1 MIREWAGSSL
11 FFSSFRC
18 CLIRS
23 SNTNFCFF
31 RFILNRYLGKYGT
44 SFIPGLLWRSLTIR
58 WCRVMFNRRFLE
70 RREYNTG
77 PSPLVGWVCS
87 HAQAYLEL
95 PTRRHT
101 TDADGLLSLRRLSP
115 IDTYGQGST
124 ATFDVWEDDGGY
136 METSYGGCWGLAW
149 SITTTTSNSIKLVRL
164 VRLTSN
170 HNYSIQIYCH
180 ANLIPAAT
188 TCSLMLVFFCWLL
201 AYLIH
206 LKFI

>member
-18 CLIRS
+18 SLIRS
-23 SNTNFCFF
+23 SNTNFCFL
-31 RFILNRYLGKYGT
+31 RFILDRYIGKYGT

-58 WCRVMFNRRFLE
+58 RCRVMFNRRFLE
-70 RREYNTG
+70 RREVQYRPVSARWVGIFSRTG
-77 PSPLVGWVCS
+77 LSRAPDETTHDRRGWIIIS
-87 HAQAYLEL
+87 QASVSD
-95 PTRRHT
+95 R
-101 TDADGLLSLRRLSP
+101 
-115 IDTYGQGST
+115 YGQGST

-136 METSYGGCWGLAW
+136 MKTSYGGCWGLAW
-149 SITTTTSNSIKLVRL
+149 SITTTTSNFIKLVRL

-170 HNYSIQIYCH
+170 NNYSIQIYCH
-180 ANLIPAAT
+180 ANLIPATT

>member
-11 FFSSFRC
+11 FFSSFHC
-18 CLIRS
+18 CLTRS

-44 SFIPGLLWRSLTIR
+44 NFIPGFIMEKFNHPLMSGDVQSAIFGTTRVWYRPVSAR
-58 WCRVMFNRRFLE
+58 WVGIFSRTGLSRAPDETTHDRRGWIIISQASVSNR
-70 RREYNTG
+70 
-77 PSPLVGWVCS
+77 
-87 HAQAYLEL
+87 
-95 PTRRHT
+95 
-101 TDADGLLSLRRLSP
+101 
-115 IDTYGQGST
+115 YGQGST

-136 METSYGGCWGLAW
+136 MKTSYGGCWGLAW
-149 SITTTTSNSIKLVRL
+149 SITTTTSNFIKLVRL

-170 HNYSIQIYCH
+170 NNYSIQIYCH
-180 ANLIPAAT
+180 ANLIPATT